1 MKIQIALHNV
11 SLSINSK
18 SILKNINL
26 KIYQNDFIIISGDS
40 GSGKTII
47 AKLLSGKIPP
57 TTGEI
62 LINTNNI
69 GSVIEYTLFDH
80 LSVLD
85 NILEVVKIKY
95 KNYKKHITKCI
106 ELLYW
111 LGINT
116 QNTIVSKL
124 NSSNKYLVQIAQSL
138 ILTPDLLILDDPQRY
153 LDVPSLG
160 KVINLLTS
168 LQKTNISVIITSSN
182 VDILNQFIQNNFYT
196 QYNLINSQFKTNE
209 FPKVIENTA
218 VVNN

>member
-26 KIYQNDFIIISGDS
+26 KIYQNDFVIISGDS

-47 AKLLSGKIPP
+47 SKLLSGKIPP
-57 TTGEI
+57 TSGEI
-62 LINTNNI
+62 LINTNTI
-69 GSVIEYTLFDH
+69 SSVIEYTLFDH

-85 NILEVVKIKY
+85 NILEIVKIKY
-95 KNYKKHITKCI
+95 KDYKKHISKCI

-138 ILTPDLLILDDPQRY
+138 ILTPDLIILDDPQKY
-153 LDVPSLG
+153 LDIPNLG
-160 KVINLLTS
+160 KVINLLIS

-182 VDILNQFIQNNFYT
+182 VEALTPFIQENFYT
-196 QYNLINSQFKTNE
+196 QYNLINTHCKTNE
-209 FPKVIENTA
+209 FSKIIGNNA
-218 VVNN
+218 AVNN